1 MRFIPARSKVRIF
14 PPLPIKFHIWL
25 RGQVVKTPP
34 FHGGIM
40 GSSPVGVTNKNTFG
54 CFFVAPTRLLS
65 HSLASLVGLSPCKPC
80 RALTNALR
88 ALVPS
93 LRVFMSS
100 FFIHLSYFLRLDRET
115 SFAYVTKKSTS
126 NGGFFLT
133 RLVVS
138 QLTRFARGFE
148 PMETLSSLGKYT
160 ACACLFSPRYHG
172 KYKF

>member
-1 MRFIPARSKVRIF
+1 M
-14 PPLPIKFHIWL
+14 WL

-126 NGGFFLT
+126 NGGFFDSTCCFTTHSLRSRT
-133 RLVVS
+133 RTHGNFV
-138 QLTRFARGFE
+138 E
-148 PMETLSSLGKYT
+148 PWQMHSMRLPLLSSL
-160 ACACLFSPRYHG
+160 SREV
-172 KYKF
+172 